1 MVCPLSRDG
10 CREWINS
17 GHENISSVRRRA
29 MKFGLTIFCFVCPSS
44 GDEVGESKNSG
55 LTIIWLDGVIFKKN
69 KFWATE
75 EVSAYSRDGR
85 DMSYHGLS

>member
-1 MVCPLSRDG
+1 VAKSWPR
-10 CREWINS
+10 
-17 GHENISSVRRRA
+17 
-29 MKFGLTIFCFVCPSS
+29 KYFVCPSS
-44 GDEVGESKNSG
+44 GDDVGGLRICVSVCPSSGDEIGESKNSG
-55 LTIIWLDGVIFKKN
+55 LKIICLDGVLFKKM

>member
-1 MVCPLSRDG
+1 MLFGPSLWPL
-10 CREWINS
+10 
-17 GHENISSVRRRA
+17 
-29 MKFGLTIFCFVCPSS
+29 S
-44 GDEVGESKNSG
+44 GDEIGESKNSG
-55 LTIIWLDGVIFKKN
+55 LTIIWLDGVILKKM